1 MPWRRHGRAHW
12 RGILHG
18 MDTYELQEGPILG
31 YLALMVALA
40 MMLAA

>member
-1 MPWRRHGRAHW
+1 MAARRHGAPHGS
-12 RGILHG
+12 GILHA
-18 MDTYELQEGPILG
+18 MHTDELHEAPMLG